1 MYTDT
6 ITAIT
11 TTCTNGAHQGTSL
24 TSILASASKS
34 GTEMIKLMIRMI
46 QLTRMTLMTPL
57 MTGTK
62 TTRLILGTKMI
73 PRTTQTRMIP
83 QMTRTRMIPQMT
95 QMTEMIQTLIRKKT
109 ITATATREV
118 ATTGTTIV
126 MDTSVDGVEGEIG
139 LTVAMEGSEEAT
151 AVAMEGGEEV
161 TAVAME
167 GSEEVIVAP
176 LEVNEEVIAA
186 LEGNEEVTVTV
197 MDVKEISGHTTIVQ
211 GTEVGIGVTAAVE
224 VKAEATAAVEV
235 KAEAT
240 AAVEVKA
247 EATAAVEVKV
257 EVKVEVI
264 AALIDVKEGTTPITT
279 DVGDPSQAVASNPQ
293 QLANYHVCIFQ
304 SISICCMLHYFAWI
318 SYELETM
325 E

>member
-1 MYTDT
+1 
-6 ITAIT
+6 
-11 TTCTNGAHQGTSL
+11 
-24 TSILASASKS
+24 
-34 GTEMIKLMIRMI
+34 
-46 QLTRMTLMTPL
+46 MTPL

-235 KAEAT
+235 K
-240 AAVEVKA
+240 
-247 EATAAVEVKV
+247 V

>member
-1 MYTDT
+1 MDT

-11 TTCTNGAHQGTSL
+11 TTCTNGAHRGISL
-24 TSILASASKS
+24 TSIPVSASKS

-46 QLTRMTLMTPL
+46 QLTRMTLLMTLMTPL

-235 KAEAT
+235 K
-240 AAVEVKA
+240 
-247 EATAAVEVKV
+247 V

-325 E
+325 K